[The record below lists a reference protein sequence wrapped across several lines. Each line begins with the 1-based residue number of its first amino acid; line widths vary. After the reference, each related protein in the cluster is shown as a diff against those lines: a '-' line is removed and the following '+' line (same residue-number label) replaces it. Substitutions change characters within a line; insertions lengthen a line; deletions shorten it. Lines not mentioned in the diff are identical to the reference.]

1 MMYKYMNKTNV
12 KRFFSTLLVVFIF
25 ISYFSFVYA
34 SDESLYVWSSN
45 ANTLNI
51 VGNTTNSTNTTNMT
65 NLSTNSNSSNN
76 MSTNTTNTSI
86 NTDTDI
92 GTNTTTNTSTDVSNI
107 EADPSL
113 LTNATSEVIDDNSL
127 NLESESAI
135 LIEQS
140 SGRILYAHN
149 IHEQLR
155 PASVTKVMS
164 ILLIMETLDS
174 GKISL
179 TDSVPCSE
187 NAASMG
193 GSQIW
198 LDTTE
203 TLTVDEMLK
212 AICVNSANDCVVAM
226 AEYIAGSEEA
236 FVQMMN
242 DKAFELGMS
251 DTTFKNC
258 HGLDEDGHVTSSY
271 DIAIMSRELLTKYPE
286 ITNYTTIWMD
296 TLRDGETQLSNTNRL
311 IKNYSGATGLKTGST
326 SLALYNLSA
335 SATRNGLSLIAVI
348 MKAPS
353 TKVRFSEAEKLL
365 DYGFNNFSYQSFGK
379 AGDLIQTISIDKGVQ
394 ATIPVVLEN
403 DAGILLAKG
412 SEKNIEQTVTIEE
425 NISAPIS
432 NGQKVGEISFSLD
445 GEVLATVNLVSQLA
459 VNKMDIATMSTKVF
473 STWFNL
479 LR

>member
-1 MMYKYMNKTNV
+1 MIYKYMNKTKV
-12 KRFFSTLLVVFIF
+12 KRFFSILLMLCIF
-25 ISYFSFVYA
+25 ISYSSFVYA

-45 ANTLNI
+45 SNTLNI
-51 VGNTTNSTNTTNMT
+51 VDNTTNS
-65 NLSTNSNSSNN
+65 SNV
-76 MSTNTTNTSI
+76 
-86 NTDTDI
+86 TDI
-92 GTNTTTNTSTDVSNI
+92 SNI
-107 EADPSL
+107 EDDSSL
-113 LTNATSEVIDDNSL
+113 LTNATSEVTDDNSL
-127 NLESESAI
+127 NLESASAI

-140 SGRILYAHN
+140 SGKILYAHN

-164 ILLIMETLDS
+164 ILLIMEAIDA

-271 DIAIMSRELLTKYPE
+271 DIAVMSRELLTKYPQ

-335 SATRNGLSLIAVI
+335 SATRDDLSLIAVI

-353 TKVRFSEAEKLL
+353 TKVRFSEAQKLL

-379 AGDLIQTISIDKGVQ
+379 AGDLIQTVSIDKGVQ

-412 SEKNIEQTVTIEE
+412 SEKNIEQTVTIDE

-432 NGQKVGEISFSLD
+432 VGQKVGEISFSLN
-445 GEVLATVNLVSQLA
+445 GEVLSTVNLVSQVS